1 MSDQSVQMAGHRR
14 SVRSYGGVSGR
25 SRQRQAR
32 SQEQVRLVQLAVCL
46 ILFLFIFLWKGA
58 FPQKLIQVRTDLFTL
73 ISTDYDFREALSSL
87 GESLAEEGTV
97 LSDLGAFCVEV
108 FGGAPAEEEQ
118 KPQQTAFIPPKP
130 AGVMASELEF
140 LGESGSTAVRTAH
153 YADFSRFGVALPERP
168 QDQPSPPET
177 EQAAAPEEPPAVPAA
192 GTLVAASDYSG
203 DPLPNNYTMDQ
214 LSLGELETMN
224 PVLGRLNSDYGYR
237 DHPIDGKYHFHGGV
251 DIGGQM
257 GDPIGAFAAGT
268 VEYVGEDDS
277 YGMYL
282 QVDHGNG
289 VKSFYAHCSRIVVTK
304 GQAVEIGEKVA
315 EIGSTGSATGPH
327 LHLELKYNKMHLN
340 PAYYVEFL

>member
-118 KPQQTAFIPPKP
+118 KPQQTAFFPPKP

-140 LGESGSTAVRTAH
+140 LGESGH
-153 YADFSRFGVALPERP
+153 
-168 QDQPSPPET
+168 
-177 EQAAAPEEPPAVPAA
+177 
-192 GTLVAASDYSG
+192 
-203 DPLPNNYTMDQ
+203 
-214 LSLGELETMN
+214 
-224 PVLGRLNSDYGYR
+224 
-237 DHPIDGKYHFHGGV
+237 
-251 DIGGQM
+251 
-257 GDPIGAFAAGT
+257 
-268 VEYVGEDDS
+268 
-277 YGMYL
+277 
-282 QVDHGNG
+282 
-289 VKSFYAHCSRIVVTK
+289 
-304 GQAVEIGEKVA
+304 
-315 EIGSTGSATGPH
+315 
-327 LHLELKYNKMHLN
+327 
-340 PAYYVEFL
+340 